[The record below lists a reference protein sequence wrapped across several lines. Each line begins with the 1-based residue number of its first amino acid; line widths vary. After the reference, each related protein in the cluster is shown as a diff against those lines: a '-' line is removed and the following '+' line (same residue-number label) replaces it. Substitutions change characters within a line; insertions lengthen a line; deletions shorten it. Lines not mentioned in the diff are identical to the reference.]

1 MEHPVSNP
9 ASRLPLDGFPFLRS
23 SDPEEVSRRMG
34 AVFSPHRLA
43 LGPGR
48 QALRVRHNQLALGD
62 ISLNAL
68 AYGAEVLIDPGARGD
83 FYMVQIPLSGRAEL
97 RCDGQQVGVDD
108 HTLSVLQPHA
118 VSLMR
123 WSEDCSMILLRVPR
137 DAVDRCADTGGSGVS
152 PRFAL
157 SRSRRDA
164 EVAAWWQAALDLILN
179 LDRHP
184 EAWLRHAAARAAIEQ
199 FLVSAFTT
207 LLRIPGDEGPK
218 APVGAAT
225 QRCLRRARDY
235 IHAHLDQA
243 LSLDA
248 IARDACVSRRT
259 LEGAFKRHFGI
270 SPLAYARHQ
279 RLLAVRAALRDPGR
293 ELSVTQVAL
302 AHGFVHMSRFAAQYR
317 ETFGVSPSETLR
329 GDRLGINHS

>member
-1 MEHPVSNP
+1 MELSAPTAS
-9 ASRLPLDGFPFLRS
+9 SRLPLDGFPFLRS
-23 SDPEEVSRRMG
+23 SDAEEVSRRMG

-43 LGPGR
+43 VSPGR
-48 QALRVRHNQLALGD
+48 QGLRVRHNQLALGE
-62 ISLNAL
+62 ISVNAL

-83 FYMVQIPLSGRAEL
+83 FYMVQLPLSGRAEL
-97 RCDGQQVGVDD
+97 RCDGQRVGVDD
-108 HTLSVLQPHA
+108 RTLSVLQPSA

-137 DAVDRCADTGGSGVS
+137 DAVEREAELRAGAAS

-184 EAWLRHAAARAAIEQ
+184 DAWLRHAAARAAIEQ

-207 LLRIPGDEGPK
+207 LLRIPGDE
-218 APVGAAT
+218 APTPAAGAAT
-225 QRCLRRARDY
+225 QRCLRRAREY

-259 LEGAFKRHFGI
+259 LEAAFKRHFGL

-279 RLLAVRAALRDPGR
+279 RLLAVRAALRDPGC
-293 ELSVTQVAL
+293 EQSVTQVAL
-302 AHGFVHMSRFAAQYR
+302 AFGFVHMSRFAAQYR
-317 ETFGVSPSETLR
+317 ETFGVSPSDTLR
-329 GDRLGINHS
+329 ENRLGINHS